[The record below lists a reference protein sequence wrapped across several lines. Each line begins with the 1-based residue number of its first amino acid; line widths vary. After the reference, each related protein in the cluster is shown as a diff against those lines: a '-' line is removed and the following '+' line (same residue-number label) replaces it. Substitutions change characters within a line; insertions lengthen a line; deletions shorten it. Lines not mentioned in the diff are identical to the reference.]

1 LAVSVETAV
10 KNSIGSGDVT
20 TGPRVLFVDDSPVA
34 CRAFTKLL
42 EIRGY
47 RVTAA
52 VNGNE
57 ALTLFSQT
65 TFDFVI
71 SDLHLRSS
79 LTGIDVLRECQ
90 RLRPSTARILVTAID
105 CEVVEDVLQE
115 LGALCITKPVQID
128 QLIACLQISA

>member
-1 LAVSVETAV
+1 M
-10 KNSIGSGDVT
+10 T
-20 TGPRVLFVDDSPVA
+20 TGPSILFVDDSPVA

-52 VNGNE
+52 ANGTE
-57 ALTLFSQT
+57 ALDLFRQT
-65 TFDFVI
+65 TFDIVI
-71 SDLHLRSS
+71 SDLHLRSP
-79 LTGIDVLRECQ
+79 LTGIDILRECQ
-90 RLRPSTARILVTAID
+90 KLRPSTARILVTAID

-128 QLIACLQISA
+128 KLLACLQQLIA